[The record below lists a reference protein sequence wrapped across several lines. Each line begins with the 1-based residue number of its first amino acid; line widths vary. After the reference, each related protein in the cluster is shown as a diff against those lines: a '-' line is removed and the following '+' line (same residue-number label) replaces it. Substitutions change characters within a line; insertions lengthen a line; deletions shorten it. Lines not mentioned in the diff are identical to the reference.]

1 MANRF
6 KVEAGFGRHATRPG
20 WESAG
25 EPGVRLAASAGEAKT
40 NPASRRLGALVALW
54 LLVAW
59 VGVAQAQTLTVSTA
73 ASLRDTFREIATA
86 FEAAHPGVR
95 VRLNLGASGTLQQQ
109 IEQGAPVDVFASAAL
124 PQMDALER
132 QGLLAPESRRTFATN
147 RLALVVPKSA
157 SPELGSFAGLIATSV
172 ARIAM
177 GDPRSVPAG
186 GYAKEVFE
194 HLGLWEALRPKLIF
208 SSHVRQALEY
218 VARREV
224 DAAVV
229 YLTDAQLQRDVRLA
243 ALAEAAWHR
252 PIRYPVAVLRD
263 APQRELAA
271 AFVGFV
277 TGGRGRAILQR
288 FGFGLPETAAE

>member
-1 MANRF
+1 MVF
-6 KVEAGFGRHATRPG
+6 
-20 WESAG
+20 
-25 EPGVRLAASAGEAKT
+25 
-40 NPASRRLGALVALW
+40 W

-59 VGVAQAQTLTVSTA
+59 VGVAQAQPLTVSTA
-73 ASLRDTFREIATA
+73 ASLRDTFREIARA

-132 QGLLAPESRRTFATN
+132 QGLLVPESRRSFATN
-147 RLALVVPKSA
+147 RLALVVPNSA
-157 SPELGSFAGLIATSV
+157 SPELGSFAALTSRSV

-194 HLGLWEALRPKLIF
+194 HLGLWEELRPKLIF
-208 SSHVRQALEY
+208 SSHVRQALDY
-218 VARREV
+218 VTRREV

-229 YLTDAQLQRDVRLA
+229 YLTDAQLQRHDVRLA
-243 ALAEAAWHR
+243 ALADAAWHR

-263 APQRELAA
+263 APQRKLAA
-271 AFVGFV
+271 VFVEFV
-277 TGGRGRAILQR
+277 TGPRGRDLLQR
-288 FGFGLPETAAE
+288 FGFGLPEAAAK